1 MRTIRRGMRGGRLV
15 DASSLIL
22 RAFPS
27 PYNRSCAHFVY
38 GIMLAPPAVDLGGE
52 SLYYARLT

>member
-1 MRTIRRGMRGGRLV
+1 MRGGRLV